1 MEEELP
7 LIRLK
12 VSKAKEI
19 LMGVDFTKVY
29 SLSLHITLLNIRLF
43 LQVTFFLPILRL
55 QTRK

>member
-19 LMGVDFTKVY
+19 LRGEDFTKVY
-29 SLSLHITLLNIRLF
+29 SLLLHITLLNIRLF
-43 LQVTFFLPILRL
+43 YRGPLFRIS
-55 QTRK
+55 